1 MLTDSDRMQAAA
13 VDRPTQHAQEETP
26 ADTPGSGVCKRGHPD
41 AAVSATEVQYVAG
54 LLLS

>member
-26 ADTPGSGVCKRGHPD
+26 AVSRG
-41 AAVSATEVQYVAG
+41 
-54 LLLS
+54 